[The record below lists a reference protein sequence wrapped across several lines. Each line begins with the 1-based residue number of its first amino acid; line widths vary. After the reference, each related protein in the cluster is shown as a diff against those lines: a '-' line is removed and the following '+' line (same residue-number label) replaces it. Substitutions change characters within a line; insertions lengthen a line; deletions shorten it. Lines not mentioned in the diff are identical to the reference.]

1 VGKSI
6 VLMLVLAAA
15 CGSSERAALE
25 GPPSP
30 IDAPP
35 PPPPPPPPP
44 VDAAPSGVASCL
56 FDVDPL
62 TVAPLRERLAY
73 LASPEL
79 EGRGAGTAGE
89 ELARQHVAA
98 RFRCLGLIPAGDGG
112 DYLQMFETDD
122 GESGNVIGYLPGIDP
137 ELRDEIIVVGAHI
150 DHVGTAGD
158 KTWYGANDNASGT
171 TAMLAVAQW
180 FAQSTLRVAGGYGR
194 TIAFVGFGAEETGLN
209 GSRYFVD
216 HPPAALPLERVV
228 YMVNL
233 DMVGTYNAKKRMAAY
248 GSFPGTYGRFLLDQ
262 ILPSYDDLTVKLGGS
277 STRSDHAPFCAAGV
291 PYLFFF
297 TADPPCYHR
306 TCDTA
311 DRIDYAHLARI
322 ARLTTTVVSHLAT
335 EPDLLAQRDR
345 IGCGKKK

>member
-1 VGKSI
+1 VRKCI
-6 VLMLVLAAA
+6 VSTLALAAA
-15 CGSSERAALE
+15 CGSSERAAL
-25 GPPSP
+25 PP

-35 PPPPPPPPP
+35 PAPPIE
-44 VDAAPSGVASCL
+44 AAPPDAVPSCA
-56 FDVDPL
+56 FDVDPF
-62 TVAPLRERLAY
+62 TEPPLRERLAY

-98 RFRCLGLIPAGDGG
+98 RFRCLGLLPAGDDG
-112 DYLQMFETDD
+112 DYVQSFETEE
-122 GESGNVIGYLPGIDP
+122 GPSGNVIAYLPGTDP
-137 ELRDEIIVVGAHI
+137 GIGDEIVVVGSHV

-158 KTWYGANDNASGT
+158 RTWFGANDNASGT
-171 TAMLAVAQW
+171 TAMLAIAQAI
-180 FAQSTLRVAGGYGR
+180 AQAPSTVTGAPRR

-209 GSRYFVD
+209 GSQYFVA
-216 HPPAALPLERVV
+216 HPPAALPLDRVV
-228 YMVNL
+228 YMITL
-233 DMVGTYNAKKRMAAY
+233 DMVGTYAAKKRMAAY
-248 GSFPGTYGRFLLDQ
+248 GSFPGTHGRYLLEHL
-262 ILPSYDDLTVKLGGS
+262 LPAFPDLTVKLGGS

-311 DRIDYAHLARI
+311 DRIDYHHLARI
-322 ARLTTTVVSHLAT
+322 AQLAREVATHLVT
-335 EPDLLAQRDR
+335 DGTDLVALRDR